1 MVSDGIL
8 IAIIGGVF
16 SIIGIVIQTH
26 RCKKEPNDEE
36 GTVVNDDEE
45 DAVVKDDEEDAVVVD
60 TAVNTTFIWTQGGN
74 EVFIRGSFNRWRK
87 IPMIRRGDDFICTLK
102 LERGREY
109 QYKFYVDNK
118 WEVNPNFEIKND
130 NDDNPNNYIIVAD
143 NHSLCVEGDQN

>member
-45 DAVVKDDEEDAVVVD
+45 DAVVVD

-74 EVFIRGSFNRWRK
+74 EVFIRGSFNSWHK

-130 NDDNPNNYIIVAD
+130 NDGNPNNYIIVSD
-143 NHSLCVEGDQN
+143 DHPLCRR